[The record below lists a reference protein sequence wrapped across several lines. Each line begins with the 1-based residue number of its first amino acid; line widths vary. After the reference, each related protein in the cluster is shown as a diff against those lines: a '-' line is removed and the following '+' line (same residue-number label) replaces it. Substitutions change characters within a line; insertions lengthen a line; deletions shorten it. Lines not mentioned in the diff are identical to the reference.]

1 MLSSGPVSEFSLL
14 RHADLPAEIRRGGGG
29 LPSRVA
35 DNLFWLGRYAE
46 RAEGLTRLLL
56 CVLVR
61 PTETSRPGRG
71 SPELPALLRAA
82 SRLTESHARLDG
94 ETTAERVAVSESEL
108 LAVIHDTRRFG
119 SLASVLGSLSQI
131 AGSVRDR
138 ISTDMW
144 RVLRDLGKVRRL
156 QGFIAPGEPGG
167 EIRRGT
173 QAAGVRTLSAELDL
187 LDGTILTLAAFG
199 GLAMESMT
207 RGNGWRFLDMG
218 RRLERSL
225 NLLSLVRSTL
235 SPVPAAE
242 ASVLE
247 AVLEIAD
254 SSMTYRRRYQGSLE
268 AGAVLDLLLA
278 DEANPRSLAC
288 QLAALADDVE
298 NLPRDANQAERTP
311 EQKLMLSS
319 LTALRLADVR
329 ELAKVD
335 ASAHR
340 PALEELLGKLA
351 AALPALSEVITQ
363 KYLSHLQT
371 ARHLS
376 ALDNTV

>member
-1 MLSSGPVSEFSLL
+1 M
-14 RHADLPAEIRRGGGG
+14 
-29 LPSRVA
+29 A

-46 RAEGLTRLLL
+46 RAEGLTRLLR

-61 PTETSRPGRG
+61 LTETSGLAEV
-71 SPELPALLRAA
+71 PELPALLRAA
-82 SRLTESHARLDG
+82 SRLTESHAMQAG
-94 ETTAERVAVSESEL
+94 EAVAQRATVSESEL
-108 LAVIHDTRRFG
+108 LALIHDTQRFG
-119 SLASVLGSLSQI
+119 SLAAVLGSLSQI
-131 AGSVRDR
+131 AGAVRDR
-138 ISTDMW
+138 ISIDMW

-156 QGFIAPGEPGG
+156 QGFISPGDSPAG

-173 QAAGVRTLSAELDL
+173 PTSVVRTLSAELDL

-207 RGNGWRFLDMG
+207 RGDGWRFLDMG

-225 NLLSLVRSTL
+225 NLLSLIRSTL

-242 ASVLE
+242 GSVLE

-268 AGAVLDLLLA
+268 TGAVLDLLLA

-329 ELAKVD
+329 ELAQVD
-335 ASAHR
+335 ATGTR

-363 KYLSHLQT
+363 TYLSHLQT
-371 ARHLS
+371 ARHL
-376 ALDNTV
+376 AAVEFNA